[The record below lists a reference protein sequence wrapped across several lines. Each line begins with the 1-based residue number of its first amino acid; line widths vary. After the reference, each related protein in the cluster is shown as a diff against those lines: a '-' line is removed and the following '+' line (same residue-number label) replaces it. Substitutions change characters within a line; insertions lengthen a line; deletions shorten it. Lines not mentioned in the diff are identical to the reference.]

1 MYVKYKQ
8 SATPALGPGE
18 GTCSVLWNIPSD
30 RLHPLWLRARVLW
43 PSFFFFN
50 NQRRVLFL
58 LFERL
63 GKPCQSS
70 CRQLGELGYTG
81 TTFNVEE
88 KGKASWEQAGSAGL
102 MCLTSQPVKCHRE
115 NLASEH
121 GSAGGLQRREH
132 PLKAHSPSP
141 AQAGSRCIC
150 AQGGAP
156 DPQGWFTFPREVS
169 RAQGPRYQDHF
180 LQHGGA
186 GSHWSAGTTS
196 NPVADPPWLAGE
208 AEETRAPPGSPE
220 PTPPAAICPRG
231 GAARQASLPTSCLAL
246 PSPLTQGLLGKS
258 SLYPSP
264 ACLH

>member
-1 MYVKYKQ
+1 MFCGIFPQ
-8 SATPALGPGE
+8 IACILCG
-18 GTCSVLWNIPSD
+18 SVPESSGL
-30 RLHPLWLRARVLW
+30 L
-43 PSFFFFN
+43 FFFFN

-81 TTFNVEE
+81 TTCNVEE

-156 DPQGWFTFPREVS
+156 AHPARFLPLALTLQEWEERRTPHITRPRTKSPQ
-169 RAQGPRYQDHF
+169 AQENRGAPGGLRSLPDHPP
-180 LQHGGA
+180 A
-186 GSHWSAGTTS
+186 RRPHWSTC
-196 NPVADPPWLAGE
+196 E
-208 AEETRAPPGSPE
+208 ARH
-220 PTPPAAICPRG
+220 TPSCHTHRWCCPRVNQG
-231 GAARQASLPTSCLAL
+231 DAGPGA
-246 PSPLTQGLLGKS
+246 PS
-258 SLYPSP
+258 
-264 ACLH
+264 A

>member
-1 MYVKYKQ
+1 MQCFVEYSLRSPASFVAPCQ
-8 SATPALGPGE
+8 S
-18 GTCSVLWNIPSD
+18 
-30 RLHPLWLRARVLW
+30 PLAFF
-43 PSFFFFN
+43 FFFFN

-150 AQGGAP
+150 A
-156 DPQGWFTFPREVS
+156 RE
-169 RAQGPRYQDHF
+169 GP
-180 LQHGGA
+180 
-186 GSHWSAGTTS
+186 
-196 NPVADPPWLAGE
+196 
-208 AEETRAPPGSPE
+208 
-220 PTPPAAICPRG
+220 
-231 GAARQASLPTSCLAL
+231 
-246 PSPLTQGLLGKS
+246 PLTQHGS
-258 SLYPSP
+258 SRWP
-264 ACLH
+264 

>member
-1 MYVKYKQ
+1 MRKTLRCSGAELSGWLTAGHQHPQPLVHWLSLEEVQ
-8 SATPALGPGE
+8 SGP
-18 GTCSVLWNIPSD
+18 
-30 RLHPLWLRARVLW
+30 
-43 PSFFFFN
+43 
-50 NQRRVLFL
+50 
-58 LFERL
+58 
-63 GKPCQSS
+63 QS
-70 CRQLGELGYTG
+70 
-81 TTFNVEE
+81 
-88 KGKASWEQAGSAGL
+88 
-102 MCLTSQPVKCHRE
+102 CL
-115 NLASEH
+115 
-121 GSAGGLQRREH
+121 
-132 PLKAHSPSP
+132 
-141 AQAGSRCIC
+141 C